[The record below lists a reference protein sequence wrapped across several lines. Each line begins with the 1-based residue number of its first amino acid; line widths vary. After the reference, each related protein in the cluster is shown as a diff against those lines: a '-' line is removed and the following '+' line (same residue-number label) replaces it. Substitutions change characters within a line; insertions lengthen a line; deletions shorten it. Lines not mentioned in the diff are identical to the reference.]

1 MTSVETMK
9 TPIIIAATVIG
20 VLGTAGAATAVNA
33 GAFAFIQPDTTV
45 GTSTEIVPTQAPIDP
60 SATPTEPAVDSESTT
75 APDPVA
81 VEDTTDDSSSYPEDG
96 DAYEADDVSDDQDH
110 VSDDQDHEVPE
121 DESDD

>member
-33 GAFAFIQPDTTV
+33 GAFAFIQPDTTIS
-45 GTSTEIVPTQAPIDP
+45 TSTELVPSPTPVDP
-60 SATPTEPAVDSESTT
+60 SAAPTEPAVDSESTT

>member
-1 MTSVETMK
+1 MK

-33 GAFAFIQPDTTV
+33 GAFAFIQPDTTIS
-45 GTSTEIVPTQAPIDP
+45 TSTELVPSPTPVDP
-60 SATPTEPAVDSESTT
+60 SAAPTEPAVDSESTT

>member
-45 GTSTEIVPTQAPIDP
+45 STSTEIVPSQTPVDP
-60 SATPTEPAVDSESTT
+60 SAAPTEPAVDSESTT